1 MKFLC
6 DQMFGTL
13 ANWLRLLGFDTYY
26 ANSEIDDDKLLEIA
40 KNEDRVLITR
50 DKELSFRAKRDNM
63 QVFKPESID
72 LDEQLVF
79 ILKNVDLNEE
89 MFLSRCSLCNNL
101 LNEIGKDDVKK
112 MVPEKVFEN
121 NNKFWFCSNCKKVY
135 WKGSHYDKILSRINK
150 IKKS

>member
-63 QVFKPESID
+63 QVFKPESIH